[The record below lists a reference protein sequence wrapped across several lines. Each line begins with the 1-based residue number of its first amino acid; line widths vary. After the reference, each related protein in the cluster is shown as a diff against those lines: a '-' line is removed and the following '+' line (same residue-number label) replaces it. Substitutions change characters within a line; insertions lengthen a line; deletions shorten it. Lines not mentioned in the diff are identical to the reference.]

1 MGLFKLPFFK
11 DNVQARMFERVE
23 TKDPQYDICDVG
35 IQYDDGSID
44 SVVLGGSFAS
54 LKRWA
59 RQEQHV
65 ENARADEDASIRE
78 AEILVPVPDTE
89 AA

>member
-1 MGLFKLPFFK
+1 MGLFKLPGIGA
-11 DNVQARMFERVE
+11 DRRIRLFERVA
-23 TKDPQYDICDVG
+23 TKDPQYDIFDVG
-35 IQYDDGSID
+35 IQHENGSID
-44 SVVLGGSFAS
+44 SVVVGGSFAS
-54 LKRWA
+54 LKSWA
-59 RQEQHV
+59 RQDQHV